1 MSNVRNFQ
9 ALVRAVCRGVRF
21 GVSSRSALCQNVVF
35 LAIAGLQSASL
46 CAQSSDHAP
55 VDLQAE
61 DAKLE
66 GRFQNDVAPFLKTYC
81 LNCHGAE
88 TQEAK
93 LDLSPFNT
101 AKNVADAHQIWEIV
115 LERIE
120 AGEMPPA
127 DAKAQPTTEQRLA
140 VIRWIHAARD
150 QEANRNAG
158 DPGPV
163 LARRLSNEELHSVDR
178 LLIVPV
184 DEAERAKHEAS
195 FAQFCWVIPDAFYI
209 SERGRDYVNDAQ
221 KQDGEKADF

>member
-9 ALVRAVCRGVRF
+9 ALVLAACRIVRF
-21 GVSSRSALCQNVVF
+21 GFSSRRSLCRNVVL
-35 LAIAGLQSASL
+35 LAIAGLQSGSL
-46 CAQSSDHAP
+46 CAQSPDHAP

-115 LERIE
+115 LERME

-127 DAKAQPTTEQRLA
+127 DAKAQQ
-140 VIRWIHAARD
+140 
-150 QEANRNAG
+150 N
-158 DPGPV
+158 
-163 LARRLSNEELHSVDR
+163 DR
-178 LLIVPV
+178 TAI
-184 DEAERAKHEAS
+184 
-195 FAQFCWVIPDAFYI
+195 
-209 SERGRDYVNDAQ
+209 GRDSMDSCGPRSGSQ
-221 KQDGEKADF
+221 S